1 MIAIAVSAILAGMF
15 GLLAY
20 DFNRTGSPMARL
32 VCLMFAGLALIA
44 GLLLTPYASGLVEAQ
59 QREQEQARTE
69 AMTRALGSAA
79 LYVEYLKATQ
89 ED

>member
-1 MIAIAVSAILAGMF
+1 MIAIAIAVILSGMF

-32 VCLMFAGLALIA
+32 VCLMLAGLALIA
-44 GLLLTPYASGLVEAQ
+44 GLLAAPYASSMVAEQ
-59 QREQEQARTE
+59 QRQQELARAE

-89 ED
+89 AD

>member
-1 MIAIAVSAILAGMF
+1 MIAIAIAIIMAGML

-44 GLLLTPYASGLVEAQ
+44 GLLLAPASSFVLAEKQRQ
-59 QREQEQARTE
+59 QELARAE
-69 AMTRALGSAA
+69 AMTRALGSSA